1 MTGYL
6 DMSAHEH
13 EMQNRR
19 HPVDEDMALQRRIWR
34 FERIG
39 WYVLVAIVL
48 LTLCGL
54 FSRGLLS
61 SVTAISEQKDLT
73 VEYERF
79 HRNGGV
85 NAMVIHS
92 HGKPNATHALILGR
106 AMMEG
111 FSIDSIQPQPDSSGG
126 VAQGL
131 RVIVAGDEHG
141 DSTLYLTWRSD
152 GLGPVESIIALEGSS
167 QISFTQFIYP

>member
-1 MTGYL
+1 MT
-6 DMSAHEH
+6 AHEH
-13 EMQNRR
+13 EMQDKR
-19 HPVDEDMALQRRIWR
+19 HPVEEDIALQRRIWR

-39 WYVLVAIVL
+39 WYALVAIVL

-61 SVTAISEQKDLT
+61 SVTVVSKQKDLT

-92 HGKPNATHALILGR
+92 HGQPNVPHALVLGK

-111 FSIDSIQPQPDSSGG
+111 FSIDSMQPQPDSSAGM
-126 VAQGL
+126 AQGL
-131 RVIVAGDEHG
+131 KLIVAGDENG

-152 GLGPVESIIALEGSS
+152 GVGLFESSITLDGGS
-167 QISFTQFIYP
+167 QVTFTQFIYP